1 MEKKVK
7 SKTKEKNNRKK
18 KVTKKEIE
26 NEFLLFTFLLATI
39 SVLATSLK
47 SYTFLLFGLNITFS
61 VFVLPCI
68 LFISNY
74 ITKKEG
80 FKNSLYAV
88 IISTLMVKAFLFLIE
103 NLTNQKANVM
113 EILGYSLSNFV
124 SLFINLAIY
133 YYILIN
139 LSYKSIM
146 VELNYMFAFILNSF
160 INLLFLNNLAFTN
173 NFWGQFKIAI
183 VIQFIIS
190 IVLVCFD
197 RKIERGIEK

>member
-1 MEKKVK
+1 
-7 SKTKEKNNRKK
+7 
-18 KVTKKEIE
+18 
-26 NEFLLFTFLLATI
+26 
-39 SVLATSLK
+39 
-47 SYTFLLFGLNITFS
+47 
-61 VFVLPCI
+61 
-68 LFISNY
+68 
-74 ITKKEG
+74 
-80 FKNSLYAV
+80 
-88 IISTLMVKAFLFLIE
+88 MVKAFLFLIE